1 MPKIQKFET
10 ITDWRWLECE
20 ITEEQA
26 KEYRDYEEGKID
38 EPEWLWDLD
47 WDLIKDKPASDEVEY
62 TLLPFDKFFYNTG
75 EHDTYLR
82 TNGTS
87 GVL

>member
-26 KEYRDYEEGKID
+26 QEYRDYETALENEED
-38 EPEWLWDLD
+38 VEEPEWLYELDFDLVR
-47 WDLIKDKPASDEVEY
+47 DKPASDDCEY
-62 TLLPFDKFFYNTG
+62 TLI
-75 EHDTYLR
+75 E
-82 TNGTS
+82 
-87 GVL
+87 

>member
-26 KEYRDYEEGKID
+26 QEYRDYETALENEED
-38 EPEWLWDLD
+38 AEEPEWLYELDFDLVR
-47 WDLIKDKPASDEVEY
+47 DKPASDDCEY
-62 TLLPFDKFFYNTG
+62 TLI
-75 EHDTYLR
+75 E
-82 TNGTS
+82 
-87 GVL
+87 